1 MNNTTHTVADYMAR
15 NLITVKPDE
24 DIHAA
29 AKVLLERHI
38 SGAPVVDQNGR
49 PVGILSIKDCFKII
63 YSASYHQ
70 DWGGCVADYM
80 TRDVQTVDAAAD
92 IMTVG
97 EMFLHSPYR
106 RFPVMSNGRLVG
118 QISRHDVLSALE
130 SLW

>member
-1 MNNTTHTVADYMAR
+1 MNNTTRTVADYMAR
-15 NLITVKPDE
+15 DLITIKPDD
-24 DIHAA
+24 DIHEA
-29 AKVLLERHI
+29 AKVLLDRHI
-38 SGAPVVDQNGR
+38 SGAPVVNQNGHL
-49 PVGILSIKDCFKII
+49 VGILSIKDCFKII

-80 TRDVQTVDAAAD
+80 TRNLQTVDAGTD

-106 RFPVMSNGRLVG
+106 RFPVMLNGRLVG
-118 QISRHDVLSALE
+118 QISRHDVLTALE